1 MSLNLKKFAK
11 KVSKFLP
18 NSENHKIE
26 RNRKKWFESF

>member
-11 KVSKFLP
+11 KVWKFLP

-26 RNRKKWFESF
+26 KNRKMWFK